1 MEKKLFVGSIS
12 FNTTED
18 SLRNFFS
25 QAGTVESASIII
37 DRNSGR
43 SKGFGFVEMA
53 SPEEAAKAKE
63 MLNGKELDGRPIV
76 VDEAKPM
83 EKKPFRKPFDRQN
96 NY

>member
-1 MEKKLFVGSIS
+1 
-12 FNTTED
+12 
-18 SLRNFFS
+18 
-25 QAGTVESASIII
+25 
-37 DRNSGR
+37 
-43 SKGFGFVEMA
+43 MA